1 MVRSQV
7 APMKSAFNSLQ
18 NAQFVIAL
26 LTVVIAFDGHIL
38 AESEA
43 DTVGGDASELS
54 QIANTAS
61 SELALPTRI
70 EDLQIPHEP
79 FARNVAIAS
88 WILEIDEQKVSDW
101 LSQSTEATWKVP
113 QSTRDR
119 VQTLLVQRLATS
131 NPKQALAFALA
142 RVDPIRKQLLNTV
155 FSEWGTRDLSTAI
168 EQVKSLDIGAWGRL
182 SLLETIVAV
191 NEELDDDDK
200 RQIIDDFRQ
209 EEKVPNYTSDSE
221 KRERVEDPKKEWY
234 RTLTLAHAQ
243 PKAYDNLVPIAQV
256 WIDESGVD
264 VLKEINDSIESYG
277 LRKQV
282 LTGALTWK
290 AFSQPEQAFNYA
302 LKHDFPGKTATLKEI
317 VRIWVEYGDGVE
329 ALKTVH
335 GLPYSQLRK
344 DLENRGMMILMGV
357 EWGSTTST
365 SNPDP
370 MKLLANLRQ
379 LPASLHREASVRA
392 IERLV
397 WAESP
402 TRAIE
407 MVFQLDENLQL
418 SAAKALVE
426 EWTRKDLDS
435 CVEWVLSSPE
445 SKDLRNNLYHTL
457 AWELLYEDEPEL
469 AFQVALRQPVP
480 YHGFGLEGDLI
491 RDVASDNLS
500 LALELLPNVREG
512 KTQINA
518 YISVAEEM
526 FHRGKTDD
534 AIDLGTELESKDR
547 YHYYLR
553 LSWPWAESNP
563 TGLLNAIQQFPGTA
577 VRSYVARQ
585 QILWNHSTNYFTSSQ
600 VQTLNT
606 YLNEGDRK
614 FLDENR

>member
-1 MVRSQV
+1 
-7 APMKSAFNSLQ
+7 MKSTFNSLQ
-18 NAQFVIAL
+18 RVLVVITTLSTL
-26 LTVVIAFDGHIL
+26 LTLDGDVVAQSKSDSRSVDSSRSNQTETV
-38 AESEA
+38 ASNES
-43 DTVGGDASELS
+43 
-54 QIANTAS
+54 
-61 SELALPTRI
+61 ALPTRI
-70 EDLQIPHEP
+70 EDLQIPKEP

-88 WILEIDEQKVSDW
+88 WILELDEQKLSDW
-101 LSQSTEATWKVP
+101 LSQSTEVSWEVS

-119 VQTLLVQRLATS
+119 IQTLLVQRLATN
-131 NPKQALAFALA
+131 NPEQALTFALA

-168 EQVKSLDIGAWGRL
+168 EQVKSLDIGVWGRL
-182 SLLETIVAV
+182 SLLENIVAV
-191 NEELDDDDK
+191 NDELDDNDK
-200 RQIIDDFRQ
+200 RQIIADFRQ
-209 EEKVPNYTSDSE
+209 EEKVPDYTSDSE
-221 KRERVEDPKKEWY
+221 KREEVENPKDEWY
-234 RTLTLAHAQ
+234 QTLKIAKTQ
-243 PKAYDNLVPIAQV
+243 PRAFEDLVPIAQV

-264 VLKEINDSIESYG
+264 VLNEINDSIENYG
-277 LRKQV
+277 LRKRV
-282 LTGALTWK
+282 LTGALTWL
-290 AFSQPEQAFNYA
+290 AYSQPEQAFDYA
-302 LKHDFPGKTATLKEI
+302 LKHDFPSKTATLKE
-317 VRIWVEYGDGVE
+317 VFRTWVEWGDGIE

-344 DLENRGMMILMGV
+344 ELENRGMMILMGV
-357 EWGSTTST
+357 EWGSTTSM
-365 SNPDP
+365 SNPKP
-370 MKLLANLRQ
+370 MKLLENLRQ
-379 LPASLHREASVRA
+379 LPASLHERAGVSA

-397 WAESP
+397 WVESP

-426 EWTRKDLDS
+426 QWTRKDLDS

-445 SKDLRNNLYHTL
+445 NKDVRNHLYHTL

-500 LALELLPNVREG
+500 LALELLPNVRQG

-518 YISVAEEM
+518 YVSVAEEL
-526 FHRGKTDD
+526 FHRGKTED
-534 AIDLGTELESKDR
+534 AIDLGTDLESKDR

-563 TGLLNAIQQFPGTA
+563 TGLLNAIQQFPGAA

-585 QILWNHSTNYFTSSQ
+585 QILWNPSTNYFTSSQ
-600 VQTLNT
+600 LQTLDT
-606 YLNEGDRK
+606 HLNETDKK
-614 FLDENR
+614 FIDENR

>member
-1 MVRSQV
+1 MVGSQV
-7 APMKSAFNSLQ
+7 ARMKSALNSLQ
-18 NAQFVIAL
+18 NVL
-26 LTVVIAFDGHIL
+26 VVITTLTAVMTYEGHIV
-38 AESEA
+38 AQSEI
-43 DTVGGDASELS
+43 DTLGGD
-54 QIANTAS
+54 S
-61 SELALPTRI
+61 SERAQVDNTTSSESALPSRI
-70 EDLQIPHEP
+70 EDLMLPDEP
-79 FARNVAIAS
+79 FARNVAIVS
-88 WILEIDEQKVSDW
+88 WILELDEQKVFDW
-101 LSQSTEATWKVP
+101 LFQSSEATWKVP

-142 RVDPIRKQLLNTV
+142 RVDPIRKQLLSIV
-155 FSEWGTRDLSTAI
+155 FSEWGTRDFSTAI
-168 EQVKSLDIGAWGRL
+168 EQAKSIDIGVYGRL
-182 SLLETIVAV
+182 DLLETIVAV
-191 NEELDDDDK
+191 NDELDADDK
-200 RQIIDDFRQ
+200 RQIIKDFRD
-209 EEKVPNYTSDSE
+209 EKKLPDYVFDSE
-221 KRERVEDPKKEWY
+221 KREEVANPKEEWY
-234 RTLTLAHAQ
+234 QTLKIAQ
-243 PKAYDNLVPIAQV
+243 TQPRALDDLVPIAQV

-264 VLKEINDSIESYG
+264 VLNEINDSIENYG

-282 LTGALTWK
+282 LTGVLTWR

-302 LKHDFPGKTATLKEI
+302 LKHDFPGKTATLNEI

-379 LPASLHREASVRA
+379 LPVSLHREASARA

-457 AWELLYEDEPEL
+457 AWKLLDEDEPEL

-491 RDVASDNLS
+491 LDIVSDNLS

-518 YISVAEEM
+518 YVSVAEEL
-526 FHRGKTDD
+526 FHLRKTED
-534 AIDLGTELESKDR
+534 AIELGTKLESKDR
-547 YHYYLR
+547 YHFYLR
-553 LSWPWAESNP
+553 LSWPWAESDA
-563 TGLLNAIQQFPGTA
+563 TGFLNALRQFPGAA

-600 VQTLNT
+600 LQTLDT
-606 YLNEGDRK
+606 HLNERDKK